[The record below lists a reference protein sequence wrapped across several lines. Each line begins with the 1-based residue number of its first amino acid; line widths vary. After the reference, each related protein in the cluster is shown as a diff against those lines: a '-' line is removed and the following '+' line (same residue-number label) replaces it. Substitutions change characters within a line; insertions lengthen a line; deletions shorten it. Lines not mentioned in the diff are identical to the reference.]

1 MKIQIYSK
9 EIIKN
14 IGLSLL
20 CIFSL
25 GYSLFHRSF
34 AELHVQPSF
43 LDFPL
48 FIGEILLIICFVLS
62 LFVIDFRNPQ
72 RWHWAMLVFYI
83 FVLAKAFYG
92 YFQWGPLAFRHAAL
106 FYYPIFI
113 LFGALFYKR
122 DFFSEFFKIILISF
136 FLIIF
141 LTRWPMPYWF
151 FTVGSIV
158 FILCL
163 SLKNKKVRYFCLFL
177 LFIFFPYFSLMTAS
191 RNILLGNVFGIIFLV
206 TALLAINRMKYRYKI
221 VAGVS
226 MIIFVFFVMFKYSF
240 MNAFYSALDIKGNI
254 ERFKTYDRQRIVK
267 QDFFKPLALDHIQLY
282 NPEREKTIIGY
293 VLSKL
298 EKKIEKRKTTRISQ
312 EQAKPQE
319 AKPQIGRN
327 LEIAYSNAVF
337 RLFVWRDMMS
347 EFFEKKA
354 VLGMDFGWPLR
365 SSSIEILNWGYGEW
379 NRDGWIDAHNSYLT
393 MIYRAG
399 IIGLVF
405 MIFLISL
412 LCCVIRDFIILKSV
426 TGIIL
431 CSVFISWFVS
441 ANFMPIFEMPYYS
454 IPVWSLFGMTLGYLK
469 DLKKKKE
476 KVS

>member
-1 MKIQIYSK
+1 MKNKEYERRVIK
-9 EIIKN
+9 EI
-14 IGLSLL
+14 GFLL
-20 CIFSL
+20 ISSFSL
-25 GYSLFHRSF
+25 GYILFMRIF
-34 AELHVQPSF
+34 AEMHLQ
-43 LDFPL
+43 FP
-48 FIGEILLIICFVLS
+48 FFNFPIFVGEILLIVCFILS
-62 LFVIDFRNPQ
+62 LFVIDFKRIEK
-72 RWHWAMLVFYI
+72 WYWGVMAFGVFI
-83 FVLAKAFYG
+83 LIKAFYG
-92 YFQWGPLAFRHAAL
+92 YSQWGPLAFRHAAL

-113 LFGALFYKR
+113 LFGALFYRR
-122 DFFSEFFKIILISF
+122 DVFSEFFKIILISF

-163 SLKNKKVRYFCLFL
+163 SLKNRKVRYFCLFL

-206 TALLAINRMKYRYKI
+206 IALLAINRMKYRYKI
-221 VAGVS
+221 VVGIS
-226 MIIFVFFVMFKYSF
+226 MVIFVFFVIFKYSF
-240 MNAFYSALDIKGNI
+240 MNVFYSVFDIKGNI
-254 ERFKTYDRQRIVK
+254 KRFETYDRQRIAK

-282 NPEREKTIIGY
+282 NPEREKTI
-293 VLSKL
+293 
-298 EKKIEKRKTTRISQ
+298 
-312 EQAKPQE
+312 PQE

-327 LEIAYSNAVF
+327 IEVAYNNSVF
-337 RLFVWRDMMS
+337 RLFIWRDMMS

-354 VLGMDFGWPLR
+354 VLGIDFGWPLR
-365 SSSIEILNWGYGEW
+365 SSSIEILNLGYGEW
-379 NRDGWIDAHNSYLT
+379 SRDGWIDAHNSYLT

-454 IPVWSLFGMTLGYLK
+454 IPIWSLFGMTLGYLK

-476 KVS
+476 KIS